1 MILKYS
7 LTVKLRKENS
17 KAEVVITREI
27 FIGITSR
34 DSIMSQRLQT
44 RTVLQAKLR
53 HTLYYRIQM
62 QPNVEN
68 VHRTGATLKDDGSP
82 SPVLAKCFC
91 MYFSEL
97 RVIKK
102 NTGDLYDGMRVSE
115 AI

>member
-34 DSIMSQRLQT
+34 DSTMSQRLQT

-53 HTLYYRIQM
+53 DTLYYRIQM

-102 NTGDLYDGMRVSE
+102 NTGDLYDGKRVSE